1 MEQDAEDRF
10 FAKQPDKAEVLPFN
24 NEKFYGL
31 IVRWGLK
38 NIGFG
43 ELTFYVDKETG
54 EGYVDKECMGDETC
68 GRIIDLLREDGT
80 LVKEAKFVKVTPGL
94 SVSSTAINEQDK

>member
-1 MEQDAEDRF
+1 MDKF
-10 FAKQPDKAEVLPFN
+10 FDKQRDTAEVLPFN

-54 EGYVDKECMGDETC
+54 EGHVDKECMGDETC
-68 GRIIDLLREDGT
+68 GQIIDILLENGT
-80 LVKEAKFVKVTPGL
+80 LVKKAKFVNVTPGL
-94 SVSSTAINEQDK
+94 SVPSTAVNEQDI